1 MKKIISILLVA
12 LTLFSFATV
21 SFAADEATTQ
31 EKPVT
36 VIFEIY
42 DSEGNLKYVTVGVD
56 YEEKIPVPE
65 TPSWVHPSDKTQKMF
80 FTHWTSN
87 HPSYEGQV
95 IENILP
101 IYANDVIKEITF
113 TAQYEP
119 RENNIQ
125 NNVQEGLGNIV
136 DNLPG
141 ADAFEGMGDAFST
154 IIELIRKWVMQFVLY
169 IRAFF

>member
-65 TPSWVHPSDKTQKMF
+65 TPSWVHPDDKTQKMF
-80 FTHWTSN
+80 FAYWTTTHKGY
-87 HPSYEGQV
+87 PDV
-95 IENILP
+95 INNIEP
-101 IYANDVIKEITF
+101 IKANDGIKEITF
-113 TAQYEP
+113 TAWYEP

-125 NNVQEGLGNIV
+125 NNVQEGFGNIV

>member
-12 LTLFSFATV
+12 LTVFSFATV
-21 SFAADEATTQ
+21 SFAADEATAQ

-36 VIFEIY
+36 VIFEVY

-65 TPSWVHPSDKTQKMF
+65 TPSWVHPSDSTIKMF
-80 FTHWTSN
+80 FTHWTST
-87 HPSYEGQV
+87 HSSYKDQL

-101 IYANDVIKEITF
+101 IKANDGIKEITF

-125 NNVQEGLGNIV
+125 NNVQDSIDNIV
-136 DNLPG
+136 ENLPG
-141 ADAFEGMGDAFST
+141 ADAFEGIGDAFST
-154 IIELIRKWVMQFVLY
+154 IIELIRKWIMQFTLY
-169 IRAFF
+169 IQAFF